1 MPLDDALGDFEHQ
14 RLRVEDGAVEI
25 KDDGLHRHCRHEP
38 GFIMQSRG
46 GGGYRISM
54 SVPQLRVQ
62 HIGVFH
68 RCQVQ
73 V

>member
-38 GFIMQSRG
+38 GFIMQSPEG
-46 GGGYRISM
+46 GGGG
-54 SVPQLRVQ
+54 
-62 HIGVFH
+62 IGSL
-68 RCQVQ
+68 CQSLSCVCNI
-73 V
+73 